1 MKLFLLRIRAQF
13 GRIWRL
19 AAIMVFYFVPATH
32 YSLRWWW
39 KEFFGKGEGS

>member
-1 MKLFLLRIRAQF
+1 MSKNIAAMV
-13 GRIWRL
+13 L

-32 YSLRWWW
+32 YCLRWWW